1 MHNKEQQQ
9 AIQFGTGPL
18 LVLAGPGSGK
28 TYVITH
34 RIIHLISECQIPPN
48 NILVITFTK
57 AAALEMQN
65 RATKAYKPCSYV
77 QFGTFH
83 SIFYHILKLSNPNR
97 NYQLATDQER
107 ISIIKEIIQKEDFV
121 EKNTDLMQETENC
134 IKEISIYKNSCFA
147 DLNYACK
154 NHEKYINH
162 VNINNTGVNNKAIIK
177 SETSNISINNP
188 YKKDEKTNAEN
199 MDSERTGILSEKYQN
214 VYRLYEEWLA
224 DNQKLDFD
232 DMIKL
237 CYQQLKQDVRL
248 REYWQNRFSHILI
261 DEFQDINQIQY
272 ETIRLLSKNQNIFA
286 VGDDDQAIYSF
297 RGSNPDLMKKFV
309 QDYQA
314 KTICLSCNYR
324 SHKDIVEASMHLISQ
339 NKNRF
344 DKRIVAIN
352 REDNSIRLL
361 QKPSKKEVLSAI
373 RNEIQH
379 YKKQYPQKTQAVL
392 TRTNHLAYAYQNM
405 ATEESEDR
413 ILALDML
420 AYLQFI
426 NCGQKRSDFLKIMNK
441 PVRYI
446 PFGVLAEPIVNFPL
460 LKKRLI
466 DKPWITQ
473 RLAELEMQTEYVR
486 KLDLPGQARY
496 IYKAMGYETY
506 YKENVQR
513 DDYRKIEDNAFSTF
527 VEKLKKCNSLEEL
540 KRDYETKKKSVQ
552 MTENFFVMTYHAS
565 KGLEFDRVYLPD
577 LEYGK
582 VPHGRMLTKKDLEEE
597 RRMFYVACTRAKES
611 LWLLRDTSQIG
622 SPFLQELIDK
632 KNG

>member
-1 MHNKEQQQ
+1 MHVLKKESNCSPMHNKEQQH

-34 RIIHLISECQIPPN
+34 RIIHLISECQISPN

-83 SIFYHILKLSNPNR
+83 SVFYHILKLSNPNR
-97 NYQLATDQER
+97 TYQLATDQER
-107 ISIIKEIIQKEDFV
+107 ISIIKEIIQKEDFI
-121 EKNTDLMQETENC
+121 EKNTDFMQETENC
-134 IKEISIYKNSCFA
+134 IKEISIYKNSCFT
-147 DLNYACK
+147 DLKNTDDYA
-154 NHEKYINH
+154 
-162 VNINNTGVNNKAIIK
+162 NNTYKINMK
-177 SETSNISINNP
+177 SNVDNI
-188 YKKDEKTNAEN
+188 
-199 MDSERTGILSEKYQN
+199 DSERMGILSEKYQN

-261 DEFQDINQIQY
+261 DEFQDINLMQY
-272 ETIRLLSKNQNIFA
+272 ETIRLLSKNQNVFA

-297 RGSNPDLMKKFV
+297 RGSNPELMKKFL
-309 QDYQA
+309 QDYRA
-314 KTICLSCNYR
+314 NTICLSCNYR
-324 SHKDIVEASMHLISQ
+324 SHKDIVETSMHFISH

-344 DKRIVAIN
+344 DKRIIAIN

-405 ATEESEDR
+405 ASEECEDR

-446 PFGVLAEPIVNFPL
+446 PFGVVADPVVSFPL
-460 LKKRLI
+460 LKRRLL

-473 RLAELEMQTEYVR
+473 RLAELEMQVEYVR

-496 IYKAMGYETY
+496 IFKAMGYETY
-506 YKENVQR
+506 YKENLQ
-513 DDYRKIEDNAFSTF
+513 KNENSTSTGEAFAMF
-527 VEKLKKCNSLEEL
+527 VNKLKSCTSLEEL
-540 KRDYETKKKSVQ
+540 KREYETDKKSEQ
-552 MTENFFVMTYHAS
+552 KAENFFVMTYHAS

-622 SPFLQELIDK
+622 SPFLQEFLD
-632 KNG
+632 

>member
-34 RIIHLISECQIPPN
+34 RIIHLISECQISPN

-83 SIFYHILKLSNPNR
+83 SVFYHILKLSNPNR
-97 NYQLATDQER
+97 TFQLATDQER

-121 EKNTDLMQETENC
+121 EKNADLMQETENC
-134 IKEISIYKNSCFA
+134 IKEISIYKN
-147 DLNYACK
+147 
-154 NHEKYINH
+154 
-162 VNINNTGVNNKAIIK
+162 
-177 SETSNISINNP
+177 
-188 YKKDEKTNAEN
+188 
-199 MDSERTGILSEKYQN
+199 RTGILSEKYQN

-261 DEFQDINQIQY
+261 DEFQDINQMQY

-297 RGSNPDLMKKFV
+297 RGSNPELMKKFV

-324 SHKDIVEASMHLISQ
+324 SHKDIVEASMHLIFQ

-352 REDNSIRLL
+352 QEENSIRLL
-361 QKPSKKEVLSAI
+361 QKPSKKEMLSAI

-405 ATEESEDR
+405 ASEECEDR

-446 PFGVLAEPIVNFPL
+446 PFGVLAEPVVSFPL

-513 DDYRKIEDNAFSTF
+513 DDYRKIEDNAFAIF
-527 VEKLKKCNSLEEL
+527 VGKLKNCNSLEEL
-540 KRDYETKKKSVQ
+540 KRDYETDKKSVQ

-582 VPHGRMLTKKDLEEE
+582 VPHGRMLTEKDLEEE

>member
-1 MHNKEQQQ
+1 MHNKEQQH

-34 RIIHLISECQIPPN
+34 RIIHLISECQISPN

-134 IKEISIYKNSCFA
+134 IKEISIYKNSCFT
-147 DLNYACK
+147 DLK
-154 NHEKYINH
+154 NTDDDA
-162 VNINNTGVNNKAIIK
+162 NNTYKINMK
-177 SETSNISINNP
+177 SNVDNI
-188 YKKDEKTNAEN
+188 
-199 MDSERTGILSEKYQN
+199 DSERMGILSEKYQN

-248 REYWQNRFSHILI
+248 REYWQNRFLHILI
-261 DEFQDINQIQY
+261 DEFQDINQMQY
-272 ETIRLLSKNQNIFA
+272 ETIRLLSNNQNIFA

-297 RGSNPDLMKKFV
+297 RGSNPEMMKKFV

-324 SHKDIVEASMHLISQ
+324 SHKDIVEASMHFISH

-352 REDNSIRLL
+352 REDNSIHLL
-361 QKPSKKEVLSAI
+361 QKPSKKELLSAI

-405 ATEESEDR
+405 ASEECEDR

-446 PFGVLAEPIVNFPL
+446 PFGVVAEPVVSFPL
-460 LKKRLI
+460 LKRRLL
-466 DKPWITQ
+466 DKPWIAQ
-473 RLAELEMQTEYVR
+473 RLAELEMQVEYVR

-506 YKENVQR
+506 YKENLQR
-513 DDYRKIEDNAFSTF
+513 NENSASYRNAFAVF
-527 VEKLKKCNSLEEL
+527 VNKLKSCTSLEEL
-540 KRDYETKKKSVQ
+540 KREYETDKKSVQ
-552 MTENFFVMTYHAS
+552 MTEKFFVMTYHAS

-582 VPHGRMLTKKDLEEE
+582 VPHGRMLTEKDLEEE

-622 SPFLQELIDK
+622 SPFLQELLD
-632 KNG
+632 

>member
-1 MHNKEQQQ
+1 MHVLKKESNCSLMHNKEQQH

-34 RIIHLISECQIPPN
+34 RIIHLISECQISPN

-83 SIFYHILKLSNPNR
+83 SVFYHILKLSNPNR
-97 NYQLATDQER
+97 TYQLATDQER
-107 ISIIKEIIQKEDFV
+107 ISIIKEIIQKEDFI
-121 EKNTDLMQETENC
+121 EKNTDFMQETENC
-134 IKEISIYKNSCFA
+134 IKEISIYKNSCFT
-147 DLNYACK
+147 DLKNTDDYA
-154 NHEKYINH
+154 
-162 VNINNTGVNNKAIIK
+162 NNTYKINMK
-177 SETSNISINNP
+177 SNVDNI
-188 YKKDEKTNAEN
+188 
-199 MDSERTGILSEKYQN
+199 DSERMGILSEKYQN

-261 DEFQDINQIQY
+261 DEFQDINLMQY
-272 ETIRLLSKNQNIFA
+272 ETIRLLSKNQNVFA

-297 RGSNPDLMKKFV
+297 RGSNPELMKKFL
-309 QDYQA
+309 QDYRA
-314 KTICLSCNYR
+314 NTICLSCNYR
-324 SHKDIVEASMHLISQ
+324 SHKDIVETSMHFISH

-344 DKRIVAIN
+344 DKRIIAIN

-379 YKKQYPQKTQAVL
+379 YRKQYPQKTQAVL

-405 ATEESEDR
+405 ASEECEDR

-446 PFGVLAEPIVNFPL
+446 PFGVVADPVVSFPL
-460 LKKRLI
+460 LKRRLL

-473 RLAELEMQTEYVR
+473 RLAELEMQVEYVR

-496 IYKAMGYETY
+496 IFKAMGYETY
-506 YKENVQR
+506 YKENLQ
-513 DDYRKIEDNAFSTF
+513 KNENSTSTGEAFAMF
-527 VEKLKKCNSLEEL
+527 VNKLKSCTSLEEL
-540 KRDYETKKKSVQ
+540 KREYETDKKSEQ
-552 MTENFFVMTYHAS
+552 KAENFFVMTYHAS

-622 SPFLQELIDK
+622 SPFLQEFLD
-632 KNG
+632 

>member
-1 MHNKEQQQ
+1 MHNKEQQH

-34 RIIHLISECQIPPN
+34 RIIHLISECQISPN

-134 IKEISIYKNSCFA
+134 IKEISIYKNSCFT
-147 DLNYACK
+147 DLK
-154 NHEKYINH
+154 NTDDDAKNTYKINMKSN
-162 VNINNTGVNNKAIIK
+162 VDNI
-177 SETSNISINNP
+177 
-188 YKKDEKTNAEN
+188 
-199 MDSERTGILSEKYQN
+199 DSERMGILSEKYQN

-261 DEFQDINQIQY
+261 DEFQDINQMQY
-272 ETIRLLSKNQNIFA
+272 ETIRLLSNNQNIFA

-297 RGSNPDLMKKFV
+297 RGSNPEMMKKFV

-324 SHKDIVEASMHLISQ
+324 SHKDIVEASMHFISH

-352 REDNSIRLL
+352 REDNSIHLL

-405 ATEESEDR
+405 ASEECEDR

-446 PFGVLAEPIVNFPL
+446 PFGVVAEPVVSFPL
-460 LKKRLI
+460 LKRRLL
-466 DKPWITQ
+466 DKPWIAQ
-473 RLAELEMQTEYVR
+473 RLAELEMQVEYVR

-496 IYKAMGYETY
+496 IYKAMGYEKY
-506 YKENVQR
+506 YKENLQR
-513 DDYRKIEDNAFSTF
+513 NENSASYRNAFAVF
-527 VEKLKKCNSLEEL
+527 VNKLKSCTSLEEL
-540 KRDYETKKKSVQ
+540 KREYETDKKSVQ
-552 MTENFFVMTYHAS
+552 MTEKFFVMTYHAS

-582 VPHGRMLTKKDLEEE
+582 VPHGRMLTEKDLEEE

-622 SPFLQELIDK
+622 SPFLQELLD
-632 KNG
+632 

>member
-1 MHNKEQQQ
+1 MHVLKKESNCSPMHNKEQQH

-34 RIIHLISECQIPPN
+34 RIIHLISECQISPN

-83 SIFYHILKLSNPNR
+83 SVFYHILKLSNPNR
-97 NYQLATDQER
+97 TYQLATDQER
-107 ISIIKEIIQKEDFV
+107 ISIIKEIIQKEDFI
-121 EKNTDLMQETENC
+121 EKNTDFMQETENC
-134 IKEISIYKNSCFA
+134 IKEISIYKNSCFT
-147 DLNYACK
+147 DLKNTDDYA
-154 NHEKYINH
+154 
-162 VNINNTGVNNKAIIK
+162 NNTYKINMK
-177 SETSNISINNP
+177 SNVDNI
-188 YKKDEKTNAEN
+188 
-199 MDSERTGILSEKYQN
+199 DSERMGILSEKYQN

-261 DEFQDINQIQY
+261 DEFQDINLMQY
-272 ETIRLLSKNQNIFA
+272 ETIRLLSKNQNVFA

-297 RGSNPDLMKKFV
+297 RGSNPELMKKFL
-309 QDYQA
+309 QDYRA
-314 KTICLSCNYR
+314 NTICLSCNYR
-324 SHKDIVEASMHLISQ
+324 SHKDIVETSMHFISH

-344 DKRIVAIN
+344 DKRIIAIN

-379 YKKQYPQKTQAVL
+379 YRKQYPQKTQAVL

-405 ATEESEDR
+405 ASEECEDR

-426 NCGQKRSDFLKIMNK
+426 NCGQKRSNFLKIMNK

-446 PFGVLAEPIVNFPL
+446 PFGVVADPVVSFPL
-460 LKKRLI
+460 LKRRLL

-473 RLAELEMQTEYVR
+473 RLAELEMQVEYVR

-496 IYKAMGYETY
+496 IFKAMGYETY
-506 YKENVQR
+506 YKENLQ
-513 DDYRKIEDNAFSTF
+513 KNENSTSTGEAFAMF
-527 VEKLKKCNSLEEL
+527 VNKLKSCTSLEEL
-540 KRDYETKKKSVQ
+540 KREYETDKKSEQ
-552 MTENFFVMTYHAS
+552 KAENFFVMTYHAS

-622 SPFLQELIDK
+622 SPFLQEFLD
-632 KNG
+632 

>member
-1 MHNKEQQQ
+1 MHVLKKESNCSPMHNKEQQH

-34 RIIHLISECQIPPN
+34 RIIHLISECHISPN

-134 IKEISIYKNSCFA
+134 IKEISIYKNSCFT
-147 DLNYACK
+147 DLK
-154 NHEKYINH
+154 NTDDDAKNTYKINMKSN
-162 VNINNTGVNNKAIIK
+162 VDNI
-177 SETSNISINNP
+177 
-188 YKKDEKTNAEN
+188 
-199 MDSERTGILSEKYQN
+199 DSERMGILSEKYQN

-261 DEFQDINQIQY
+261 DEFQDINQMQY
-272 ETIRLLSKNQNIFA
+272 ETIRLLSNNQNIFA

-297 RGSNPDLMKKFV
+297 RGSNPEMMKKFV

-324 SHKDIVEASMHLISQ
+324 SHKDIVEASMHFISH

-352 REDNSIRLL
+352 REDNSIHLL

-405 ATEESEDR
+405 ASEECEDR

-446 PFGVLAEPIVNFPL
+446 PFGVVAEPVVSFPL
-460 LKKRLI
+460 LKRRLL
-466 DKPWITQ
+466 DKPWIAQ
-473 RLAELEMQTEYVR
+473 RLAELEMQVEYVR

-506 YKENVQR
+506 YKENLQR
-513 DDYRKIEDNAFSTF
+513 NENSASYRNAFAVF
-527 VEKLKKCNSLEEL
+527 VNKLKSCTSLEEL
-540 KRDYETKKKSVQ
+540 KREYETDKKSVQ
-552 MTENFFVMTYHAS
+552 MTEKFFVMTYHAS

-582 VPHGRMLTKKDLEEE
+582 VPHGRMLTEKDLEEE

-622 SPFLQELIDK
+622 SPFLQELLD
-632 KNG
+632 

>member
-65 RATKAYKPCSYV
+65 RATSAYKPCSYV

-97 NYQLATDQER
+97 TYQLATDQER

-121 EKNTDLMQETENC
+121 EKNADLMQETENC
-134 IKEISIYKNSCFA
+134 IKEISIYKN
-147 DLNYACK
+147 
-154 NHEKYINH
+154 
-162 VNINNTGVNNKAIIK
+162 
-177 SETSNISINNP
+177 
-188 YKKDEKTNAEN
+188 
-199 MDSERTGILSEKYQN
+199 RTGILSEKYQN

-261 DEFQDINQIQY
+261 DEFQDINQMQY

-297 RGSNPDLMKKFV
+297 RGSNPELMKKFV

-324 SHKDIVEASMHLISQ
+324 SHKDIVEASMHLISH

-405 ATEESEDR
+405 ASEECEDR

-446 PFGVLAEPIVNFPL
+446 PFGVLAEPVVSFPL

-513 DDYRKIEDNAFSTF
+513 DDYRKIEDNAFAIF
-527 VEKLKKCNSLEEL
+527 VGKLKNCNSLEEL
-540 KRDYETKKKSVQ
+540 KRDYETDKKSVQ
-552 MTENFFVMTYHAS
+552 MTENFFLMTYHAS

-582 VPHGRMLTKKDLEEE
+582 VPHGRMLTEKELEEE

>member
-1 MHNKEQQQ
+1 MHVLKKESNCSLMHNKEQQH

-34 RIIHLISECQIPPN
+34 RIIHLISECQISPN

-83 SIFYHILKLSNPNR
+83 SVFYHILKLSNPNR
-97 NYQLATDQER
+97 TYQLATDQER
-107 ISIIKEIIQKEDFV
+107 ISIIKEIIQKEDFI
-121 EKNTDLMQETENC
+121 EKNTDFMQETENC
-134 IKEISIYKNSCFA
+134 IKEISIYKNSCFT
-147 DLNYACK
+147 DLKNTDDYA
-154 NHEKYINH
+154 
-162 VNINNTGVNNKAIIK
+162 NNTYKINMK
-177 SETSNISINNP
+177 SNVDNI
-188 YKKDEKTNAEN
+188 
-199 MDSERTGILSEKYQN
+199 DSERMGILSEKYQN

-261 DEFQDINQIQY
+261 DEFQDINLMQY
-272 ETIRLLSKNQNIFA
+272 ETIRLLSKNQNVFA

-297 RGSNPDLMKKFV
+297 RGSNPELMKKFL
-309 QDYQA
+309 QDYRA
-314 KTICLSCNYR
+314 NTICLSCNYR
-324 SHKDIVEASMHLISQ
+324 SHKDIVETSMHFISH

-344 DKRIVAIN
+344 DKRIIAIN

-379 YKKQYPQKTQAVL
+379 YRKQYPQKTQAVL

-405 ATEESEDR
+405 ASEECEDR

-446 PFGVLAEPIVNFPL
+446 PFGVVADPVVSFPL
-460 LKKRLI
+460 LKRRLL

-473 RLAELEMQTEYVR
+473 RLAELEMQVEYVR

-496 IYKAMGYETY
+496 IFKAMGYETY
-506 YKENVQR
+506 YKENLQ
-513 DDYRKIEDNAFSTF
+513 KNENSTSTGEAFAMF
-527 VEKLKKCNSLEEL
+527 VNKLKSCTSLEEL
-540 KRDYETKKKSVQ
+540 KREYETDKKSEQ
-552 MTENFFVMTYHAS
+552 KAENFFVMTYHAS

-622 SPFLQELIDK
+622 SPFLQELLD
-632 KNG
+632 

>member
-1 MHNKEQQQ
+1 MHVLKKESNCSPMHNKEQQH

-34 RIIHLISECQIPPN
+34 RITHLISECQISPN

-134 IKEISIYKNSCFA
+134 IKEISIYKNSCFT
-147 DLNYACK
+147 DLK
-154 NHEKYINH
+154 NTDDDA
-162 VNINNTGVNNKAIIK
+162 NNTYKINMK
-177 SETSNISINNP
+177 SNVDNI
-188 YKKDEKTNAEN
+188 
-199 MDSERTGILSEKYQN
+199 DSERMGILSEKYQN

-261 DEFQDINQIQY
+261 DEFQDINQMQY
-272 ETIRLLSKNQNIFA
+272 ETIRLLSNNQNIFA

-297 RGSNPDLMKKFV
+297 RGSNPEMMKKFV

-324 SHKDIVEASMHLISQ
+324 SHKDIVEASMHFISH

-344 DKRIVAIN
+344 DKRIDAIN
-352 REDNSIRLL
+352 REDNSIHLL

-392 TRTNHLAYAYQNM
+392 TRTNHLAYTYQNM
-405 ATEESEDR
+405 ASEECEDR

-446 PFGVLAEPIVNFPL
+446 PFGVVAEPVVSFPL
-460 LKKRLI
+460 IKRRLL
-466 DKPWITQ
+466 DKPWIAQ
-473 RLAELEMQTEYVR
+473 RLAELEMQVEYVR

-506 YKENVQR
+506 YKENLQR
-513 DDYRKIEDNAFSTF
+513 NENSASYRDAFAVF
-527 VEKLKKCNSLEEL
+527 VNKLKSCTRLEEL
-540 KRDYETKKKSVQ
+540 KREYETDKKSVQ
-552 MTENFFVMTYHAS
+552 MTEKFFVMTYHAS

-582 VPHGRMLTKKDLEEE
+582 VPHGRMLTEKDLEEE

-611 LWLLRDTSQIG
+611 LWLFRDTSQIG
-622 SPFLQELIDK
+622 SPFLQELLD
-632 KNG
+632 

>member
-1 MHNKEQQQ
+1 MHNKEQQH

-34 RIIHLISECQIPPN
+34 RIIHLISECQISPN

-134 IKEISIYKNSCFA
+134 IKEISIYKNSCFT
-147 DLNYACK
+147 DLK
-154 NHEKYINH
+154 NTDDDA
-162 VNINNTGVNNKAIIK
+162 NNTYKINMK
-177 SETSNISINNP
+177 SNVDNI
-188 YKKDEKTNAEN
+188 
-199 MDSERTGILSEKYQN
+199 DSERMGILSEKYQN

-261 DEFQDINQIQY
+261 DEFQDINQMQY
-272 ETIRLLSKNQNIFA
+272 ETIRLLSNNQNIFA

-297 RGSNPDLMKKFV
+297 RGSNPEMMKKFV

-324 SHKDIVEASMHLISQ
+324 SHKDIVEASMHFISH

-352 REDNSIRLL
+352 REDNSIHLL

-405 ATEESEDR
+405 ASEECEDR

-446 PFGVLAEPIVNFPL
+446 PFGVVAEPVVSFPL
-460 LKKRLI
+460 LKRRLL
-466 DKPWITQ
+466 DKPWIAQ
-473 RLAELEMQTEYVR
+473 RLAELEMQVEYVR

-506 YKENVQR
+506 YKENLQR
-513 DDYRKIEDNAFSTF
+513 NENSASYRNAFAVF
-527 VEKLKKCNSLEEL
+527 VNKLKSCTSLEEL
-540 KRDYETKKKSVQ
+540 KREYETDKKSVQ
-552 MTENFFVMTYHAS
+552 MTEKFFVMTYHAS

-582 VPHGRMLTKKDLEEE
+582 VPHGRMLTEKDLEEE

-622 SPFLQELIDK
+622 SPFLQELLD
-632 KNG
+632 

>member
-1 MHNKEQQQ
+1 
-9 AIQFGTGPL
+9 
-18 LVLAGPGSGK
+18 
-28 TYVITH
+28 
-34 RIIHLISECQIPPN
+34 
-48 NILVITFTK
+48 
-57 AAALEMQN
+57 MQN

-83 SIFYHILKLSNPNR
+83 SVFYHILKLSNPNR
-97 NYQLATDQER
+97 TYQLATDQER
-107 ISIIKEIIQKEDFV
+107 ISIIKEIIQKEDFI
-121 EKNTDLMQETENC
+121 EKNTDFMQETENC
-134 IKEISIYKNSCFA
+134 IKEISIYKNSCFT
-147 DLNYACK
+147 DLKNTDDYA
-154 NHEKYINH
+154 
-162 VNINNTGVNNKAIIK
+162 NNTYKINMK
-177 SETSNISINNP
+177 SNVDNI
-188 YKKDEKTNAEN
+188 
-199 MDSERTGILSEKYQN
+199 DSERMGILSEKYQN

-261 DEFQDINQIQY
+261 DEFQDINLMQY
-272 ETIRLLSKNQNIFA
+272 ETIRLLSKNQNVFA

-297 RGSNPDLMKKFV
+297 RGSNPELMKKFL
-309 QDYQA
+309 QDYRA
-314 KTICLSCNYR
+314 NTICLSCNYR
-324 SHKDIVEASMHLISQ
+324 SHKDIVETSMHFISH

-344 DKRIVAIN
+344 DKRIIAIN

-379 YKKQYPQKTQAVL
+379 YRKQYPQKTQAVL

-405 ATEESEDR
+405 ASEECEDR

-446 PFGVLAEPIVNFPL
+446 PFGVVADPVVSFPL
-460 LKKRLI
+460 LKRRLL

-473 RLAELEMQTEYVR
+473 RLAELEMQVEYVR

-496 IYKAMGYETY
+496 IFKAMGYETY
-506 YKENVQR
+506 YKENLQ
-513 DDYRKIEDNAFSTF
+513 KNENSTSTGEAFAMF
-527 VEKLKKCNSLEEL
+527 VNKLKSCTSLEEL
-540 KRDYETKKKSVQ
+540 KREYETDKKSEQ
-552 MTENFFVMTYHAS
+552 KAENFFVMTYHAS

-622 SPFLQELIDK
+622 SPFLQEFLD
-632 KNG
+632 

>member
-65 RATKAYKPCSYV
+65 RATSAYKPCSYV

-97 NYQLATDQER
+97 TFQLATDQER

-121 EKNTDLMQETENC
+121 EKNADLMQETENC
-134 IKEISIYKNSCFA
+134 IKEISIYKN
-147 DLNYACK
+147 
-154 NHEKYINH
+154 
-162 VNINNTGVNNKAIIK
+162 
-177 SETSNISINNP
+177 
-188 YKKDEKTNAEN
+188 
-199 MDSERTGILSEKYQN
+199 RTGILSEKYQN

-261 DEFQDINQIQY
+261 DEFQDINQMQY

-297 RGSNPDLMKKFV
+297 RGSNPELMKKFV

-324 SHKDIVEASMHLISQ
+324 SHKDIVEASMHLISH

-344 DKRIVAIN
+344 DKRIVATN

-361 QKPSKKEVLSAI
+361 QKPSKKEVLFAI

-405 ATEESEDR
+405 ASEECEDR

-426 NCGQKRSDFLKIMNK
+426 NCGQKRSDFFKIMNK

-446 PFGVLAEPIVNFPL
+446 PFGVLAEPVVSFPL

-473 RLAELEMQTEYVR
+473 RLAELEMQTEYAK

-506 YKENVQR
+506 YKENVKR
-513 DDYRKIEDNAFSTF
+513 NEKTSFGDAFAIF
-527 VEKLKKCNSLEEL
+527 VGKLKNCNSLEEL
-540 KRDYETKKKSVQ
+540 KRDYETEKKSVQ

-582 VPHGRMLTKKDLEEE
+582 VPHGRMLTEKDLEEE

>member
-1 MHNKEQQQ
+1 MHVLKKESNCSPMHNKEQQQ

-134 IKEISIYKNSCFA
+134 IKEISIYKNSCFT
-147 DLNYACK
+147 DLK
-154 NHEKYINH
+154 NTDDDA
-162 VNINNTGVNNKAIIK
+162 NNTYKINMK
-177 SETSNISINNP
+177 SNVDNI
-188 YKKDEKTNAEN
+188 
-199 MDSERTGILSEKYQN
+199 DSERMGILSEKYQN

-261 DEFQDINQIQY
+261 DEFQDINQMQY

-286 VGDDDQAIYSF
+286 VGDDDQAIYAF
-297 RGSNPDLMKKFV
+297 RGSNPEMMKKFV

-324 SHKDIVEASMHLISQ
+324 SHKDIVEASMHFISH

-352 REDNSIRLL
+352 REDNSIHLL

-405 ATEESEDR
+405 ASEECEDR

-446 PFGVLAEPIVNFPL
+446 PFGVVAEPVVSFPL
-460 LKKRLI
+460 LKRRLL
-466 DKPWITQ
+466 DKPWIAQ
-473 RLAELEMQTEYVR
+473 RLAELEMQVEYVR

-506 YKENVQR
+506 YKENLQR
-513 DDYRKIEDNAFSTF
+513 NENSASYRNAFAVF
-527 VEKLKKCNSLEEL
+527 VNKLKSCTSLEEL
-540 KRDYETKKKSVQ
+540 KREYETDKKSVQ
-552 MTENFFVMTYHAS
+552 MTEKFFVMTYHAS

-582 VPHGRMLTKKDLEEE
+582 VPHGRMLTQKDLEEE

-622 SPFLQELIDK
+622 SPFLQELLD
-632 KNG
+632 

>member
-1 MHNKEQQQ
+1 MHVLKKESNCSPMHNKEQQY

-34 RIIHLISECQIPPN
+34 RIIHLISECQISPN

-83 SIFYHILKLSNPNR
+83 SVFYHILKLSNPNR

-121 EKNTDLMQETENC
+121 EKNTDFMQETENC
-134 IKEISIYKNSCFA
+134 IKEISIYKNSCFT
-147 DLNYACK
+147 DLK
-154 NHEKYINH
+154 NTDDDA
-162 VNINNTGVNNKAIIK
+162 NNTYKINMK
-177 SETSNISINNP
+177 SNVDNI
-188 YKKDEKTNAEN
+188 
-199 MDSERTGILSEKYQN
+199 DSERMGILSEKYQN
-214 VYRLYEEWLA
+214 VYRLYEEWLV

-261 DEFQDINQIQY
+261 DEFQDINQMQY
-272 ETIRLLSKNQNIFA
+272 ETIRLLSNNQNIFA

-297 RGSNPDLMKKFV
+297 RGSNPEMMKKFV

-324 SHKDIVEASMHLISQ
+324 SHKDIVEASMHFISH

-352 REDNSIRLL
+352 REDNSIHLL

-392 TRTNHLAYAYQNM
+392 TRTNHLAYAYQIM
-405 ATEESEDR
+405 ASEECEDR

-446 PFGVLAEPIVNFPL
+446 PFGVVAEPVVSFPL
-460 LKKRLI
+460 LKRRLL
-466 DKPWITQ
+466 DKPWIAQ
-473 RLAELEMQTEYVR
+473 RLAELEMQVEYVR

-506 YKENVQR
+506 YKENLQR
-513 DDYRKIEDNAFSTF
+513 NENSASYRDAFAVF
-527 VEKLKKCNSLEEL
+527 VNKLKSCTSLEEL
-540 KRDYETKKKSVQ
+540 KREYETDKKSVQ
-552 MTENFFVMTYHAS
+552 MTEKFFVMTYHAS

-582 VPHGRMLTKKDLEEE
+582 VPHGRMLTEKDLEEE

-622 SPFLQELIDK
+622 SPFLQELLD
-632 KNG
+632 

>member
-1 MHNKEQQQ
+1 MHNKEQQH

-34 RIIHLISECQIPPN
+34 RIIHLISECQISPN

-134 IKEISIYKNSCFA
+134 IKEISIYKNSCFT
-147 DLNYACK
+147 DLK
-154 NHEKYINH
+154 NTDDDA
-162 VNINNTGVNNKAIIK
+162 NNTYKINMK
-177 SETSNISINNP
+177 SNVDNI
-188 YKKDEKTNAEN
+188 
-199 MDSERTGILSEKYQN
+199 DSERMGILSEKYQN

-248 REYWQNRFSHILI
+248 REYWQNRFLHILI
-261 DEFQDINQIQY
+261 DEFQDINQMQY
-272 ETIRLLSKNQNIFA
+272 ETIRLLSNNQNIFA

-297 RGSNPDLMKKFV
+297 RGSNPEMMKKFV

-324 SHKDIVEASMHLISQ
+324 SHKDIVEASMHFISH

-352 REDNSIRLL
+352 REDNSIHLL
-361 QKPSKKEVLSAI
+361 QKQSKKELLSAI

-405 ATEESEDR
+405 ASEECEDR

-446 PFGVLAEPIVNFPL
+446 PFGVVAEPVVSFPL
-460 LKKRLI
+460 LKRRLL
-466 DKPWITQ
+466 DKPWIAQ
-473 RLAELEMQTEYVR
+473 RLAELEMQVEYVR

-506 YKENVQR
+506 YKENLQR
-513 DDYRKIEDNAFSTF
+513 NENSASYRNAFAVF
-527 VEKLKKCNSLEEL
+527 VNKLKSCTSLEEL
-540 KRDYETKKKSVQ
+540 KREYETDKKSVQ
-552 MTENFFVMTYHAS
+552 MTEKFFVMTYHAS
-565 KGLEFDRVYLPD
+565 KGLEFDRVYLTN

-582 VPHGRMLTKKDLEEE
+582 VPHGRMLTEKDLEEE

-622 SPFLQELIDK
+622 SPFLQELLD
-632 KNG
+632 

>member
-34 RIIHLISECQIPPN
+34 RIIHLISECQISPN

-134 IKEISIYKNSCFA
+134 IKEISIYKNSCFT
-147 DLNYACK
+147 DLK
-154 NHEKYINH
+154 NTDDDA
-162 VNINNTGVNNKAIIK
+162 NNTYKINMK
-177 SETSNISINNP
+177 SNVDNI
-188 YKKDEKTNAEN
+188 
-199 MDSERTGILSEKYQN
+199 DSERMGILSEKYQN

-261 DEFQDINQIQY
+261 DEFQDINQMQY
-272 ETIRLLSKNQNIFA
+272 ETIRLLSNNQNIFA

-297 RGSNPDLMKKFV
+297 RGSNPEMMKKFV

-324 SHKDIVEASMHLISQ
+324 SHKDIVEASMHFISH

-352 REDNSIRLL
+352 REDNSIHLL
-361 QKPSKKEVLSAI
+361 QKPSKKELLSAI

-405 ATEESEDR
+405 ASEECEDR

-446 PFGVLAEPIVNFPL
+446 PFGVVAEPVVSFPL
-460 LKKRLI
+460 LKRRLL
-466 DKPWITQ
+466 DKPWIAQ
-473 RLAELEMQTEYVR
+473 RLAELEMQVEYVR

-506 YKENVQR
+506 YKENLQR
-513 DDYRKIEDNAFSTF
+513 NENSASYRNAFAVF
-527 VEKLKKCNSLEEL
+527 VNKLKSCTSLEEL
-540 KRDYETKKKSVQ
+540 KREYETDKKSVQ
-552 MTENFFVMTYHAS
+552 MTEKFFVMTYHAS

-582 VPHGRMLTKKDLEEE
+582 VPHGRMLTEKDLEEE

-622 SPFLQELIDK
+622 SPFLQELLD
-632 KNG
+632 

>member
-1 MHNKEQQQ
+1 MHVLKKESNCSPMHNKEQQH

-34 RIIHLISECQIPPN
+34 RIIHLISECQISPN

-83 SIFYHILKLSNPNR
+83 SVFYHILKLSNPNR
-97 NYQLATDQER
+97 TYQLATDQER
-107 ISIIKEIIQKEDFV
+107 ISIIKEIIQKEDFI
-121 EKNTDLMQETENC
+121 EKNTDFMQETENC
-134 IKEISIYKNSCFA
+134 IKEISIYKNSCFK
-147 DLNYACK
+147 DLKNTDDYA
-154 NHEKYINH
+154 
-162 VNINNTGVNNKAIIK
+162 NNTYKINMK
-177 SETSNISINNP
+177 SNVDNI
-188 YKKDEKTNAEN
+188 
-199 MDSERTGILSEKYQN
+199 DSERMGILSEKYQN

-261 DEFQDINQIQY
+261 DEFQDINLMQY
-272 ETIRLLSKNQNIFA
+272 ETIRLLSKNQNVFA

-297 RGSNPDLMKKFV
+297 RGSNPELMKKFL
-309 QDYQA
+309 QDYRA
-314 KTICLSCNYR
+314 NTICLSCNYR
-324 SHKDIVEASMHLISQ
+324 SHKDIVETSMHFISH

-344 DKRIVAIN
+344 DKRIIAIN

-379 YKKQYPQKTQAVL
+379 YRKQYPQKTQAVL

-405 ATEESEDR
+405 ASEECEDR
-413 ILALDML
+413 ILALNML

-446 PFGVLAEPIVNFPL
+446 PFGVVADPVVSFPL
-460 LKKRLI
+460 LKRRLL

-473 RLAELEMQTEYVR
+473 RLAELEMQVEYVR

-496 IYKAMGYETY
+496 IFKAMGYETY
-506 YKENVQR
+506 YKENLQ
-513 DDYRKIEDNAFSTF
+513 KNENSTSTGEAFAMF
-527 VEKLKKCNSLEEL
+527 VNKLKSCTSLEEL
-540 KRDYETKKKSVQ
+540 KREYETDKKSEQ
-552 MTENFFVMTYHAS
+552 KAENFFVMTYHAS

-622 SPFLQELIDK
+622 SPFLQEFLD
-632 KNG
+632 

>member
-1 MHNKEQQQ
+1 MHVLKKESNCSPMHNKEQQH

-34 RIIHLISECQIPPN
+34 RIIHLISECQISPN

-83 SIFYHILKLSNPNR
+83 SVFYHILKLSNPNR
-97 NYQLATDQER
+97 TYQLATDQER
-107 ISIIKEIIQKEDFV
+107 ISIIKEIIQKEDFI
-121 EKNTDLMQETENC
+121 EKNTDFMQETENC
-134 IKEISIYKNSCFA
+134 IKEISIYKNSCFT
-147 DLNYACK
+147 DLKNTDDYA
-154 NHEKYINH
+154 
-162 VNINNTGVNNKAIIK
+162 NNTYKINMK
-177 SETSNISINNP
+177 SNVDNI
-188 YKKDEKTNAEN
+188 
-199 MDSERTGILSEKYQN
+199 DSERMGILSEKYQN

-261 DEFQDINQIQY
+261 DEFQDINLMQY
-272 ETIRLLSKNQNIFA
+272 ETIRLLSKNQNVFA

-297 RGSNPDLMKKFV
+297 RGSNPELMKKFL
-309 QDYQA
+309 QDYRA
-314 KTICLSCNYR
+314 NTICLSCNYR
-324 SHKDIVEASMHLISQ
+324 SHKDIVETSMHFISH

-344 DKRIVAIN
+344 DKRIIAIN

-379 YKKQYPQKTQAVL
+379 YRKQYPQKTQAVL

-405 ATEESEDR
+405 ASEECEDR

-446 PFGVLAEPIVNFPL
+446 PFGVVADPVVSFPL
-460 LKKRLI
+460 LKRRLL

-473 RLAELEMQTEYVR
+473 RLAELEMQVEYVR

-496 IYKAMGYETY
+496 IFKAMGYETY
-506 YKENVQR
+506 YKENLQ
-513 DDYRKIEDNAFSTF
+513 KNENSTSTGEAFAMF
-527 VEKLKKCNSLEEL
+527 VNKLKSCTSLEEL
-540 KRDYETKKKSVQ
+540 KREYETDKKSEQ
-552 MTENFFVMTYHAS
+552 KAETFFVMTYHAS

-622 SPFLQELIDK
+622 SPFLQEFLD
-632 KNG
+632 

>member
-1 MHNKEQQQ
+1 MHVLKKESNCSPMHNKEQQH

-34 RIIHLISECQIPPN
+34 RIIHLISECQISPN

-83 SIFYHILKLSNPNR
+83 SVFYHILKLSNPNR
-97 NYQLATDQER
+97 TYQLATDQER
-107 ISIIKEIIQKEDFV
+107 ISIIKEIIQKEDFI
-121 EKNTDLMQETENC
+121 EKNTDFMQETENC
-134 IKEISIYKNSCFA
+134 IKEISIYKNSCFT
-147 DLNYACK
+147 DLKNTDDYA
-154 NHEKYINH
+154 
-162 VNINNTGVNNKAIIK
+162 NNTYKINMK
-177 SETSNISINNP
+177 SNVDNI
-188 YKKDEKTNAEN
+188 
-199 MDSERTGILSEKYQN
+199 DSERMGILSEKYQN

-261 DEFQDINQIQY
+261 DEFQDINLMQY
-272 ETIRLLSKNQNIFA
+272 ETIRLLSKNQNVFA

-297 RGSNPDLMKKFV
+297 RGSNPELMKKFLK
-309 QDYQA
+309 DYRA
-314 KTICLSCNYR
+314 NTICLSCNYR
-324 SHKDIVEASMHLISQ
+324 SHKDIVETSMHFISH

-344 DKRIVAIN
+344 DKRIIAIN

-379 YKKQYPQKTQAVL
+379 YRKQYPQKTQAVL

-405 ATEESEDR
+405 ASEECEDR
-413 ILALDML
+413 ILALNML

-446 PFGVLAEPIVNFPL
+446 PFGVVADPVVSFPL
-460 LKKRLI
+460 LKRRLL

-473 RLAELEMQTEYVR
+473 RLAELEMQVEYVR

-496 IYKAMGYETY
+496 IFKAMGYETY
-506 YKENVQR
+506 YKENLQ
-513 DDYRKIEDNAFSTF
+513 KNENSTSTGEAFAMF
-527 VEKLKKCNSLEEL
+527 VNKLKSCTSLEEL
-540 KRDYETKKKSVQ
+540 KREYETDKKSEQ
-552 MTENFFVMTYHAS
+552 KAENFFVMTYHAS

-622 SPFLQELIDK
+622 SPFLQEFLD
-632 KNG
+632 

>member
-1 MHNKEQQQ
+1 MHVLKKESNCSPMHNKEQQH

-34 RIIHLISECQIPPN
+34 RIIHLISECQISPN

-134 IKEISIYKNSCFA
+134 IKEISIYKNSCFT
-147 DLNYACK
+147 DLK
-154 NHEKYINH
+154 NTDDDA
-162 VNINNTGVNNKAIIK
+162 NNTYKINMK
-177 SETSNISINNP
+177 SNVDNI
-188 YKKDEKTNAEN
+188 
-199 MDSERTGILSEKYQN
+199 DSERMGILSEKYQN

-261 DEFQDINQIQY
+261 DEFQDINQMQY
-272 ETIRLLSKNQNIFA
+272 ETIRLLSNNQNIFA

-297 RGSNPDLMKKFV
+297 RGSNPEMMKKFV

-324 SHKDIVEASMHLISQ
+324 SHKDIVEASMHFISH

-352 REDNSIRLL
+352 REDNSIHLL

-405 ATEESEDR
+405 ASEECEDR

-426 NCGQKRSDFLKIMNK
+426 NCGQKRSDFFKIMNK

-446 PFGVLAEPIVNFPL
+446 PFGVVAEPVVSFPL
-460 LKKRLI
+460 LKRRLL
-466 DKPWITQ
+466 DKPWIAQ
-473 RLAELEMQTEYVR
+473 RLAELEMQVEYVR

-506 YKENVQR
+506 YKENLQR
-513 DDYRKIEDNAFSTF
+513 NENSSSYRNVFAVF
-527 VEKLKKCNSLEEL
+527 VNKLKSCTSLEEL
-540 KRDYETKKKSVQ
+540 KREYETDKKSVQ
-552 MTENFFVMTYHAS
+552 MTEKFFVMTYHAS

-582 VPHGRMLTKKDLEEE
+582 VPHGRMLTEKDLEEE

-611 LWLLRDTSQIG
+611 LWLFRDTSQIG
-622 SPFLQELIDK
+622 SPFLQELLD
-632 KNG
+632 

>member
-1 MHNKEQQQ
+1 MHNKEQQH

-34 RIIHLISECQIPPN
+34 RIIHLISECQISPN

-107 ISIIKEIIQKEDFV
+107 ISIIKEIIQKEDFF

-134 IKEISIYKNSCFA
+134 IKEISIYKNSCFT
-147 DLNYACK
+147 DLK
-154 NHEKYINH
+154 NTDDDAKKTYKINMKSN
-162 VNINNTGVNNKAIIK
+162 VDNI
-177 SETSNISINNP
+177 
-188 YKKDEKTNAEN
+188 
-199 MDSERTGILSEKYQN
+199 DSERMGILSEKYQN

-261 DEFQDINQIQY
+261 DEFQDINQMQY
-272 ETIRLLSKNQNIFA
+272 ETIRLLSNNQNIFA

-297 RGSNPDLMKKFV
+297 RGSNPEMMKKFV

-324 SHKDIVEASMHLISQ
+324 SHKDIVEASMHFISH

-352 REDNSIRLL
+352 REDNSIHLL
-361 QKPSKKEVLSAI
+361 QKQSKKELLSAI

-405 ATEESEDR
+405 ASEECEDR

-446 PFGVLAEPIVNFPL
+446 PFGVVAEPVVSFPL
-460 LKKRLI
+460 LKRRLL
-466 DKPWITQ
+466 DKPWIAQ
-473 RLAELEMQTEYVR
+473 RLAELEMQVEYVR

-506 YKENVQR
+506 YKENLQR
-513 DDYRKIEDNAFSTF
+513 NENSASYRNAFAVF
-527 VEKLKKCNSLEEL
+527 VNKLKSCTSLEEL
-540 KRDYETKKKSVQ
+540 KREYETDKKSVQ
-552 MTENFFVMTYHAS
+552 MTEKFFVMTYHAS

-582 VPHGRMLTKKDLEEE
+582 VPHGRMLTEKDLEEE

-622 SPFLQELIDK
+622 SPFLQELLD
-632 KNG
+632 

>member
-65 RATKAYKPCSYV
+65 RATSAYKPCSYV

-97 NYQLATDQER
+97 TFQLATDQER

-121 EKNTDLMQETENC
+121 EKNADLMQETENC
-134 IKEISIYKNSCFA
+134 IKEISIYKN
-147 DLNYACK
+147 
-154 NHEKYINH
+154 
-162 VNINNTGVNNKAIIK
+162 
-177 SETSNISINNP
+177 
-188 YKKDEKTNAEN
+188 
-199 MDSERTGILSEKYQN
+199 RTGILSEKYQN

-261 DEFQDINQIQY
+261 DEFQDINQMQY

-297 RGSNPDLMKKFV
+297 RGSNPELMKKFV

-352 REDNSIRLL
+352 QEENSIRLL
-361 QKPSKKEVLSAI
+361 QKPSKKEMLSAI

-379 YKKQYPQKTQAVL
+379 YKKQYPEKTQAVL

-405 ATEESEDR
+405 ASEECEDR

-446 PFGVLAEPIVNFPL
+446 PFGVLAEPVVSFPL

-466 DKPWITQ
+466 NKPWITQ

-513 DDYRKIEDNAFSTF
+513 DDYRKIEDNAFAIF
-527 VEKLKKCNSLEEL
+527 VEKLKNCNSLEEL
-540 KRDYETKKKSVQ
+540 KRDYETDKKSVQ

-582 VPHGRMLTKKDLEEE
+582 VPHGRMLTEKDLEEE